1 MLIIDKLNKSYKQG
15 KESVE
20 ILREVC
26 LEIPE
31 GTFAAITGS
40 SGSGKSTLLHIAGL
54 LDSPDSGTIQICGNT
69 ICSSDNIRTLTRL
82 KQIGFVYQ
90 HHRLLSNFSA
100 IENVALPMLIAK
112 INRQEALKK
121 SEKLLSALG
130 LDNKKYNMPGEL
142 SGGEQQRVS
151 IARSLAN
158 DPKILLADEPTG
170 NLDPNTSEAVF
181 NMFMKAVKSRN
192 LTVLM
197 VTHNLDMAKLAHR
210 SYTLSNGKLLTSSS

>member
-1 MLIIDKLNKSYKQG
+1 VIVLLPQKSFKRISEMMIKNNFFLFFIVGSLFAEKNNCSVSRRGHSKKVLILTSKGGGGNMTLA
-15 KESVE
+15 SV
-20 ILREVC
+20 VKD
-26 LEIPE
+26 
-31 GTFAAITGS
+31 A
-40 SGSGKSTLLHIAGL
+40 
-54 LDSPDSGTIQICGNT
+54 
-69 ICSSDNIRTLTRL
+69 
-82 KQIGFVYQ
+82 
-90 HHRLLSNFSA
+90 
-100 IENVALPMLIAK
+100 
-112 INRQEALKK
+112 
-121 SEKLLSALG
+121 